1 VNPANPSAVLRSSAS
16 NSTVDSKSVTFL
28 CADAPDEG
36 WGAEET
42 AIFANKF
49 GARSLHGHGIDF
61 VLSFTEPAT
70 ALRAAVVWQ
79 RLAAGTR
86 PRVALHTVDCNE
98 HPIEADAHAP
108 SCVQEAIDLGSR
120 LAMDA
125 AGGTI
130 ALSPDSYAVVR
141 EQITREIRDAL
152 VMTEVDEGEV
162 TQASILLAPRASA
175 ELSTFAGLGL
185 T

>member
-1 VNPANPSAVLRSSAS
+1 
-16 NSTVDSKSVTFL
+16 
-28 CADAPDEG
+28 
-36 WGAEET
+36 
-42 AIFANKF
+42 
-49 GARSLHGHGIDF
+49 
-61 VLSFTEPAT
+61 
-70 ALRAAVVWQ
+70 
-79 RLAAGTR
+79 
-86 PRVALHTVDCNE
+86 
-98 HPIEADAHAP
+98 
-108 SCVQEAIDLGSR
+108 
-120 LAMDA
+120 MDA